1 MFKVMIRQKKDG
13 KICGHSILCEDFM
26 TIEQAKANAIIYS
39 LSTESGYEIR
49 EYHTRK
55 INVISFNS
63 NDTGTVVE
71 QYQMEN

>member
-13 KICGHSILCEDFM
+13 KICGHAILCEDFM

-39 LSTESGYEIR
+39 LSAESGYEIR
-49 EYHTRK
+49 EYNSRK
-55 INVISFNS
+55 INIISFNS
-63 NDTGTVVE
+63 NDTGIVVE